1 MIFAA
6 PNATYLATLQAG
18 EAGLTPAWRIVNATG
33 TPLADWTTTGVTE
46 DPPTVYRVRPT
57 APNVTTTLQEP
68 YHHEWATSVDDSDV
82 PTGDANYATEE
93 LVIGLG
99 LTAARVAK
107 LDNLDAAVSSR
118 TGMGA
123 GSVLH
128 VHTALDGETS
138 QPIDGVAVWITT
150 GTDPDVGIV
159 ASGVTDAQ
167 GRAAFMLDPGD
178 YRVWEQRSGYTF
190 DEPVEVTVS

>member
-1 MIFAA
+1 
-6 PNATYLATLQAG
+6 
-18 EAGLTPAWRIVNATG
+18 
-33 TPLADWTTTGVTE
+33 
-46 DPPTVYRVRPT
+46 
-57 APNVTTTLQEP
+57 
-68 YHHEWATSVDDSDV
+68 
-82 PTGDANYATEE
+82 
-93 LVIGLG
+93 
-99 LTAARVAK
+99 
-107 LDNLDAAVSSR
+107 
-118 TGMGA
+118 
-123 GSVLH
+123 VLH